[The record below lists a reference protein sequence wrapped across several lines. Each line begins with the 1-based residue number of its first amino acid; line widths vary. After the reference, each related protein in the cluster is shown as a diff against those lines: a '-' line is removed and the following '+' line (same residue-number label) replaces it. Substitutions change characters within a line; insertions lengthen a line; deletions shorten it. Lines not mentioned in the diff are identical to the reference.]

1 MISKLSPSILF
12 SNRLSTLQLVKK
24 NKNIF
29 DGTSET
35 TETEESSSNYCN
47 NPVCSNDG
55 ICFIDAS
62 ANDPISCSSTSEV
75 IWGSYCSTTISADYY
90 PLGSQI
96 PGSTAVYNGPVFY
109 FTETYGTDIKSYK
122 FASNSSNAPEPDLI
136 PTKGPAPTQKWQS
149 FVSSK
154 SWTVYYRENEWFL
167 DQWTTGNT
175 GVPPTSCFCNNPK
188 RLRDEMSGTVE
199 VNASSFP
206 QFYDPSSVTSFY
218 LSFDGTYFTIFFS
231 SNSSVQVLEKSGNV
245 QIGDFTLTITFPKDD
260 GPAKYKIKQS

>member
-1 MISKLSPSILF
+1 MMSKISPSILF

-35 TETEESSSNYCN
+35 TEIEGATASESSFNYCKE
-47 NPVCSNDG
+47 PCFQDG
-55 ICFIDAS
+55 ICSIDAS
-62 ANDPISCSSTSEV
+62 ANDPISCSDNDDGAYSSQV
-75 IWGSYCSTTISADYY
+75 KWGSDCKTEISGTYF
-90 PLGSQI
+90 P
-96 PGSTAVYNGPVFY
+96 PGTSAESGAIFD
-109 FTETYGTDIKSYK
+109 FTETYKDGTDYGTNYYV
-122 FASNSSNAPEPDLI
+122 FALDSSN
-136 PTKGPAPTQKWQS
+136 GPAPTQKWQS

-154 SWTVYYRENEWFL
+154 SWTIYYRENEWFL

-206 QFYDPSSVTSFY
+206 QFYDSSSVTSFY

-231 SNSSVQVLEKSGNV
+231 NNSSVEVLEKSGNV
-245 QIGDFTLTITFPKDD
+245 KIGDFTLIITFPNDD
-260 GPAKYKIKQS
+260 GPAKYKIKRS